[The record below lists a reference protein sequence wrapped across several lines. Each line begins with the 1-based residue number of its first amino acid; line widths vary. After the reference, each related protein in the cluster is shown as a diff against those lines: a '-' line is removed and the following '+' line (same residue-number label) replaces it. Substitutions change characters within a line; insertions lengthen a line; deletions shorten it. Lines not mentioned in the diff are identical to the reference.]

1 MAKYLIT
8 SEQRKELKEMYN
20 ALSSETK
27 NLANKIFGEGLE
39 EIINNEKSE
48 KLDLVI
54 NAIKTA
60 VNNER

>member
-8 SEQRKELKEMYN
+8 PQQRKELKEMYN
-20 ALSSETK
+20 ALSPETK
-27 NLANKIFGEGLE
+27 DLANKIFGEGLE
-39 EIINNEKSE
+39 DIINEEKSE

-60 VNNER
+60 MNNER